1 MGGGALWARGVVVD
15 HQVAR
20 KGDDLEAL
28 TPHSRRSQHMA
39 ERVTAIDVIGGRRIT
54 YLLQIVTTHDYRVQS
69 SYKNCIRTQKTL
81 KNGTVLAFDEV
92 KP

>member
-1 MGGGALWARGVVVD
+1 MGGGALWARGVGVD

-69 SYKNCIRTQKTL
+69 SYKNCNYSAIATGMHHFHPTMI
-81 KNGTVLAFDEV
+81 GWC
-92 KP
+92 

>member
-1 MGGGALWARGVVVD
+1 MGGGALWARVVVVD

-20 KGDDLEAL
+20 KGDDLEAFI
-28 TPHSRRSQHMA
+28 PHTRRPRHMA
-39 ERVTAIDVIGGRRIT
+39 ERVTAIDVIGVRRIT

>member
-1 MGGGALWARGVVVD
+1 M
-15 HQVAR
+15 AR

-28 TPHSRRSQHMA
+28 TPHTRRPRHMA
-39 ERVTAIDVIGGRRIT
+39 ERVTAIDVIGVRRIT